1 MLLTN
6 SIVKF
11 TIEITCSGC
20 RKKEKPGREVACSE
34 NSANLAN
41 FGTKVASTQMM
52 KLFLIFCPPSL
63 CSALLFVSHFLLFL
77 TFLLLLTFRSVCPC
91 CRTLCSGRAGRSAKA
106 TTHQCQVRYKP
117 WSLVIGVQNFF
128 SFWVLKWCR
137 DHRQEVSAS
146 WNHPGFAWQDPT
158 SPGLLPSWQGIWP
171 LCGAI
176 IGQSSIDIQ

>member
-52 KLFLIFCPPSL
+52 KSFLIFCPPSL
-63 CSALLFVSHFLLFL
+63 CSALLFVSHLLLSL

-91 CRTLCSGRAGRSAKA
+91 CRTPCSGRAGRSAKA
-106 TTHQCQVRYKP
+106 TTLQCQVTCNKHGNHDHH
-117 WSLVIGVQNFF
+117 WLLVFKTLSL
-128 SFWVLKWCR
+128 
-137 DHRQEVSAS
+137 
-146 WNHPGFAWQDPT
+146 
-158 SPGLLPSWQGIWP
+158 
-171 LCGAI
+171 
-176 IGQSSIDIQ
+176 